1 VEPVIRLVLA
11 LVLMVGVASGAASQH
26 KVFLYHLAAAPDVLD
41 PAKCNNVRCQRVM
54 WAIYEPLVN
63 LSRDLRTVLPGLAE
77 SWEASA
83 DGLTYT
89 FHLRRGVTFH
99 DGSRFNATA
108 AKLNLERNFLPQSRF
123 YTTMPPNVREKIL
136 IGLIREINV
145 KDEHTLTVAL
155 KNRKMN
161 LLFLVPMVSP
171 EALAKHGSAV
181 GEHPAGTGPFRFVR
195 SSADEIRLAANPAY
209 WGGRPRLDELSFRI
223 IPQAERMSREFLSG
237 RLDFL
242 PDVEPLYVERIVANP
257 NTKLI
262 RLPTL
267 SLYYLGLRTDRK
279 PFDDVRVRQAL
290 TRAIDVDRAV
300 LFTLRGTG
308 IPAYGALPP
317 EAEAYDPAIKR
328 AGYQPEIA
336 RRLLTESGITNNL
349 RLSLVFNVE
358 WQYFAELAQAMRAD
372 LAKVGITVDLI
383 PTSSWKELVDE
394 VRKGKGDMFIYS
406 WLIPIA
412 DADAWLTPLFQS
424 KSVDNLT
431 RYTGVTVDR
440 LLEQAK
446 STVNDGDRL
455 ELYRKAQ
462 RVIVDEA
469 PMVFLFHKVRVSAY
483 NSRVV
488 GLELNTQ
495 SYPLDRFAQIDVRT
509 E

>member
-1 VEPVIRLVLA
+1 MIRLILA
-11 LVLMVGVASGAASQH
+11 LVLMIGVASGGAAPP
-26 KVFLYHLAAAPDVLD
+26 KVFIYHLAAAPDVLD

-54 WAIYEPLVN
+54 WPIYEALVN
-63 LSRDLRTVLPGLAE
+63 VSRDLRTVGPGLAE
-77 SWEASA
+77 SWEIGP

-89 FHLRRGVTFH
+89 FRLRKGVTFH
-99 DGSRFNATA
+99 DGSPFDAAA
-108 AKLNLERNFLPQSRF
+108 AKLNLERNFLPESRF
-123 YTTMPPNVREKIL
+123 YTATPPNVREKIL
-136 IGLIREINV
+136 TGLIREITV

-155 KNRKMN
+155 KSRQMN

-171 EALAKHGSAV
+171 EALAKYGGRI

-195 SSADEIRLAANPAY
+195 STDDEIRLAANPTY

-223 IPQAERMSREFLSG
+223 IPQAERMSREFLAG

-242 PDVEPLYVERIVANP
+242 PDVEPLYVERIVANAR
-257 NTKLI
+257 TKLL

-279 PFDDVRVRQAL
+279 PFDDLRVRQAL

-308 IPAYGALPP
+308 IPAYGPLPP
-317 EAEAYDPAIKR
+317 ETEAYDPAIKR
-328 AGYQPEIA
+328 AGYRPEAA
-336 RRLLTESGITNNL
+336 RRMLSEAGTGNTL
-349 RLSLVFNVE
+349 RVSLVFNAE
-358 WQYFAELAQAMRAD
+358 WEYFAELAQAVRAD
-372 LAKVGITVDLI
+372 LAKAGIVVDLLA
-383 PTSSWKELVDE
+383 TSSWKELVDE
-394 VRKGKGDMFIYS
+394 VRGGKGDMFIYS
-406 WLIPIA
+406 WLIPLA
-412 DADAWLTPLFQS
+412 DADAWLTPLFQA

-431 RYTGVTVDR
+431 RYASATVDR
-440 LLEQAK
+440 LLERAK
-446 STVNDGDRL
+446 STVNDGERL

-469 PMVFLFHKVRVSAY
+469 PMVFFFHKVRVSAY

-488 GLELNTQ
+488 GLELNAQ
-495 SYPLDRFAQIDVRT
+495 SYPLDRFARIDLRT